1 MCERCAMPVPPMP
14 NSLYRGQV
22 PSTLGKWYCQ
32 YRIVLS
38 YIEWQAGKADRM
50 AITSAAKYKH
60 RRNQM
65 GVLQDRV
72 AIVTGGSAGLGEAT
86 AELFA
91 AEGALVIIAG
101 ASDLGEK
108 VAERLGITFIKA
120 DVSRSTEVDTLVD
133 RVAQRFGRLDIMV

>member
-1 MCERCAMPVPPMP
+1 
-14 NSLYRGQV
+14 
-22 PSTLGKWYCQ
+22 
-32 YRIVLS
+32 
-38 YIEWQAGKADRM
+38 
-50 AITSAAKYKH
+50 
-60 RRNQM
+60 M

-133 RVAQRFGRLDIMV
+133 RVAQLRPALPRYDLPRAHIDNGRARSFAMGLRLAASDVTRSDAERREPY